1 MNSNMMT
8 KITSLAYI
16 TFKGGIRDRTLF
28 SIFILALT
36 LILSIPLLSS
46 FSMRQ
51 VAVVACDFSLSITS
65 FIGLLLTIFVGNNLI
80 AKDIDR
86 RSIYTV
92 ISLPIKRTEYLI
104 GKFIGLILLL
114 FISIIILSIFSFI
127 AVYFT
132 EILYP
137 QEINFTISWLNFII
151 ANVFIF
157 FKLIIIAS
165 VVFLFSTVAT
175 SSFLPLALTIIF
187 YFVSESVEEV
197 KAFVET
203 TTGKERVSLP
213 VIYVA
218 KFVFYIFPNF
228 EAFNFKQ
235 HTIYSLS
242 IDSLNLLYLSSYSL
256 LYTSII
262 IIISILSFQKRE
274 FI

>member
-1 MNSNMMT
+1 MKNVLLLS
-8 KITSLAYI
+8 YI
-16 TFKGGIRDRTLF
+16 TLKGGIKDRTLF
-28 SIFILALT
+28 GIFILALA

-80 AKDIDR
+80 AKDIDK
-86 RSIYTV
+86 RSIYTI

-132 EILYP
+132 GLLYP

-165 VVFLFSTVAT
+165 VVFLFSAVAT

-197 KAFVET
+197 KAFIET

-213 VIYVA
+213 LIYVA

-235 HTIYSLS
+235 HTIYSLP
-242 IDSLNLLYLSSYSL
+242 IDSLNLFYLSAYSL
-256 LYTSII
+256 LYSAII
-262 IIISILSFQKRE
+262 ILIAILSFQKRE
-274 FI
+274 FV

>member
-1 MNSNMMT
+1 MKNVLLLS
-8 KITSLAYI
+8 YI
-16 TFKGGIRDRTLF
+16 TLKGGVRDRTLF
-28 SIFILALT
+28 GIFILAIS

-92 ISLPIKRTEYLI
+92 ISLPIKRTEYLL

-114 FISIIILSIFSFI
+114 FISIVILSIFSFI
-127 AVYFT
+127 AVYATGIIF
-132 EILYP
+132 P

-151 ANVFIF
+151 ANFFIF
-157 FKLIIIAS
+157 LKLTIIAS
-165 VVFLFSTVAT
+165 VVFLFSTLAT
-175 SSFLPLALTIIF
+175 SSFLPMALSIIF

-197 KAFVET
+197 KAFIET
-203 TTGKERVSLP
+203 TTGKEKTSTL
-213 VIYVA
+213 VIYIA
-218 KFVFYIFPNF
+218 KLAFYIFPNF

-242 IDSLNLLYLSSYSL
+242 IDYLNLFYLASYSVI
-256 LYTSII
+256 YTSII
-262 IIISILSFQKRE
+262 IIIAILSFQKRE

>member
-1 MNSNMMT
+1 MKNVLLLS
-8 KITSLAYI
+8 YI
-16 TFKGGIRDRTLF
+16 TLKGGIRDRTLF
-28 SIFILALT
+28 GIFIIALI

-86 RSIYTV
+86 RSIYTI

-151 ANVFIF
+151 ANIFIF

-165 VVFLFSTVAT
+165 ILFLFSTVAT

-197 KAFVET
+197 KAFIET
-203 TTGKERVSLP
+203 ATGKERTSTF
-213 VIYVA
+213 VIYMA
-218 KFVFYIFPNF
+218 KFAFYIFTNF

-262 IIISILSFQKRE
+262 IIIAIFSFQKRE

>member
-1 MNSNMMT
+1 MKNVLLLS
-8 KITSLAYI
+8 YI
-16 TFKGGIRDRTLF
+16 TLKGGIKDRTLF
-28 SIFILALT
+28 GIFILALA

-80 AKDIDR
+80 AKDIDK
-86 RSIYTV
+86 RSIYTI

-132 EILYP
+132 GILYP

-165 VVFLFSTVAT
+165 VVFLFSAVAT

-197 KAFVET
+197 KAFIET
-203 TTGKERVSLP
+203 TTGKERISLP

-262 IIISILSFQKRE
+262 IIIAIFSFQKRE

>member
-1 MNSNMMT
+1 MKNVLLLS
-8 KITSLAYI
+8 YI
-16 TFKGGIRDRTLF
+16 TLKGGIRDRTLF
-28 SIFILALT
+28 GIFILALA

-65 FIGLLLTIFVGNNLI
+65 FIGLILTIFVGNNLI

-92 ISLPIKRTEYLI
+92 ISLPLKRTEYII
-104 GKFIGLILLL
+104 GKFIGLVLLL
-114 FISIIILSIFSFI
+114 FITINILALFSFI
-127 AVYFT
+127 AVYLT
-132 EILYP
+132 GILYP

-151 ANVFIF
+151 ANLFIF

-197 KAFVET
+197 KAFIET
-203 TTGKERVSLP
+203 TTGKERTSTL
-213 VIYVA
+213 VIYIA
-218 KFVFYIFPNF
+218 KFAFYIFPNF

-235 HTIYSLS
+235 HTIYSLT
-242 IDSLNLLYLSSYSL
+242 INPMTLLYLTSYSI

-262 IIISILSFQKRE
+262 IIIAILSFQKRE
-274 FI
+274 FV